1 MPRGEFIWRHRT
13 VVAAEYWPY
22 TRLVNAPAV
31 CPECGAST
39 RVHRGMCVPL
49 ARVVALVGGLA
60 LIAAYFMPWFGS
72 QGVILT
78 GAFLDQLL
86 GSTSDLR
93 RLLPGAAGGP
103 LEVQLLRALV
113 DLFPLAGGL
122 AASLSLAVSVQ
133 PAWRLAANILVGACG
148 ALALVALVG
157 GVARLPPGATWEVG
171 LWLIGGGALAI
182 LAGVALD
189 AFRVGR

>member
-1 MPRGEFIWRHRT
+1 MKVDSGP
-13 VVAAEYWPY
+13 
-22 TRLVNAPAV
+22 
-31 CPECGAST
+31 
-39 RVHRGMCVPL
+39 CVPI
-49 ARVVALVGGLA
+49 ARVIGIVGGLA
-60 LIAAYFMPWFGS
+60 VVAAFFMPWFGS

-86 GSTSDLR
+86 GSTTDLR

-113 DLFPLAGGL
+113 DFFPISGGL
-122 AASLSLAVSVQ
+122 AALLSIVVTLV

-148 ALALVALVG
+148 VLALGALAG
-157 GVARLPPGATWEVG
+157 GVSRLPPGATWEVG
-171 LWLIGGGALAI
+171 LWLIGAGGLVI

-189 AFRVGR
+189 VARATRAGAG